1 MDPTLLHREKPEHP
15 HEQQASGTRL
25 VHGTDRPEESVQLVA
40 VPRFSRSADGRY
52 SIDEI
57 PVIMDSRLDVADKY
71 AISYGGGKFWDC

>member
-1 MDPTLLHREKPEHP
+1 
-15 HEQQASGTRL
+15 
-25 VHGTDRPEESVQLVA
+25 VQLVA